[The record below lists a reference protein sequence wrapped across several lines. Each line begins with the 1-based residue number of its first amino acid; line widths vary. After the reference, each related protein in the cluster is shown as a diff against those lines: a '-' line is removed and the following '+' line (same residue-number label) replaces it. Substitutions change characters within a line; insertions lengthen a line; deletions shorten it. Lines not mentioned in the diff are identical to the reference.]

1 MHLQTLS
8 ALHSISIVLTKG
20 KKLLTH
26 KDSKF
31 NNAHCASASSI
42 LNFKEEKK
50 MEELTLGSFS
60 KDNEIHKI
68 SEITHLSRESQ
79 VLNQG
84 ILLL

>member
-1 MHLQTLS
+1 MHY
-8 ALHSISIVLTKG
+8 IVFQLYSLR
-20 KKLLTH
+20 KKELLTH

-79 VLNQG
+79 VLIQG